1 MSPTRFCIVRHGE
14 TAWNAQRRIQ
24 GQLDIALNDTGR
36 AQSRALAAVLAGR
49 LFAALYASDLARA
62 RQTAQAAAETL
73 GLEVRLSPVLR
84 ERHYGVFQ
92 GLTHDEARA
101 RHSDHYRRFECRDTH
116 FGFDTGESLL
126 QFQSRVMD
134 GLSALARAHP
144 GGDVLVVSH
153 GGILDIAR
161 RAATG
166 TSLQAQRDF
175 PLPNAALNWLAYDD
189 GAWRLLAWAQN
200 ATQAPSLDELA
211 G

>member
-1 MSPTRFCIVRHGE
+1 MATTRLCIVRHGE

-24 GQLDIALNDTGR
+24 GQLDVALNATGR
-36 AQSRALAAVLAGR
+36 AQARALGAMLAGR
-49 LFAALYASDLARA
+49 LFAALYASDLTRA
-62 RQTAQAAAETL
+62 RQTAQAAAEAL
-73 GLEVRLSPVLR
+73 GLEVRLSPILR

-92 GLTHDEARA
+92 GLTHEEARA
-101 RHSDHYRRFECRDTH
+101 RHGDHYRRFECRDTQFS
-116 FGFDTGESLL
+116 FGTGESLL

-144 GGDVLVVSH
+144 GADVLVVSH

-166 TSLQAQRDF
+166 MSLQARRDF
-175 PLPNAALNWLAYDD
+175 PLPNAALNWLAYED
-189 GAWRLLAWAQN
+189 GAWQLLAWAQN
-200 ATQAPSLDELA
+200 ASQAPSLDELA